1 MSKTKTIFLCS
12 NCDAQF
18 SKWQGRCSECGKW
31 GTIKEQITNSREKIS
46 LPKEIFSFSEIKD
59 DSEKKRIKTNIKE
72 LDRVFGGG
80 IVPGSLILIGGE
92 PGIGKSTL
100 SLQIA
105 GAIKNSLYF
114 SGEESGPQVKMRL
127 KRLKIKNPDLKFSNE
142 IITENII
149 ALIKKLK
156 PKITIIDSIQTIQSL
171 DSENEAGSV
180 SQIRTSTVKL
190 LEIAKKNDSAVII
203 IGHITKDG
211 QVAGPKTLEHLV
223 DTVAYL
229 EGDEK
234 NDLRILRSKK
244 NRFGAISEIGIFKMT
259 ENGLQEINNSV
270 GIFLEKNLLD
280 LPGMAIG
287 SITEGTRTFLIEV
300 QALVNKT
307 VFGYPQRRTFGFNLN
322 RLQIL
327 TAVLIKRAN
336 INLSNLDINLNIV
349 GGIKSNDP
357 ALDLAVCLAIIS
369 AYKNKAL
376 NKDLIVIGEVGLGGE
391 IRNVNHL
398 EQRINEAKKLGFQKI
413 IIPASAKIKD
423 NNIELI
429 KVNELNELIQKIF

>member
-1 MSKTKTIFLCS
+1 
-12 NCDAQF
+12 
-18 SKWQGRCSECGKW
+18 
-31 GTIKEQITNSREKIS
+31 
-46 LPKEIFSFSEIKD
+46 
-59 DSEKKRIKTNIKE
+59 
-72 LDRVFGGG
+72 
-80 IVPGSLILIGGE
+80 
-92 PGIGKSTL
+92 
-100 SLQIA
+100 
-105 GAIKNSLYF
+105 
-114 SGEESGPQVKMRL
+114 MRL